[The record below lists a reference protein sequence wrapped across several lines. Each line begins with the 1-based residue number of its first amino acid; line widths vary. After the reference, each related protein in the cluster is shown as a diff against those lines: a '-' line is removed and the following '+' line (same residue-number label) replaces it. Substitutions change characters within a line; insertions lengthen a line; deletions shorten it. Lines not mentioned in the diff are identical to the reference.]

1 MALLGCLAAA
11 IRWSGGFFIPAMQPF
26 QQRVIDEK
34 AELDAKLE
42 KLAAFRETP
51 TCEALDYPERAD
63 LAIQQDAMTSY
74 SLALGRR
81 IARFA

>member
-1 MALLGCLAAA
+1 ME
-11 IRWSGGFFIPAMQPF
+11 PY

-34 AELDAKLE
+34 AELDAKLQ
-42 KLAAFRETP
+42 KLAAFRQTP
-51 TCEALDYPERAD
+51 ACEALDWTERAD

-81 IARFA
+81 IGRFQGNG